1 MKDSSH
7 AQDSGKSR
15 RRLLAGLGIISF
27 FSFLNFF
34 KSGKKSEVIECSPPA
49 PGETKKLLA
58 QDGQLVEVD
67 LSKIRI
73 LQKKISDQELQ
84 QWIKRKQ

>member
-1 MKDSSH
+1 MKVSN
-7 AQDSGKSR
+7 QLQEPNSR
-15 RRLLAGLGIISF
+15 RKLLTGIGILSF

-34 KSGKKSEVIECSPPA
+34 RFKKKSEIIECSPNVS
-49 PGETKKLLA
+49 GNTKKLLG

-84 QWIKRKQ
+84 EWVKRKQ

>member
-1 MKDSSH
+1 MKVRTNL
-7 AQDSGKSR
+7 QEPNNR
-15 RRLLAGLGIISF
+15 RKLLAGIGILSF

-34 KSGKKSEVIECSPPA
+34 KFRKKSEVIECSPKDS
-49 PGETKKLLA
+49 GNTKKLLA

-84 QWIKRKQ
+84 EWVKRKQ